1 MQKLSNPQTAGFSWQ
16 MMATDGLSIVNHPP
30 SKIRGPALLHQLV
43 KGPAKSG
50 ASALDFQPGKGEVQS
65 FSYAQ
70 VHNLSD
76 KLADR
81 VQSLLGLLSLP
92 TGSKQEIIPLLIP
105 QSPELYLSV
114 LATLKAGA
122 AFCPLHLDAPQ
133 ERLKFIINDISAK
146 VIITTSDLKG
156 KFEWEEAPRLIAVDD
171 ILKDLGTDCDERRI
185 PRLERCEPDDLAY
198 VMYTSGST
206 GLPKAVGVSHS
217 AATQSLLAHQKHIP
231 EFTRFLQF
239 AAPTFDVFVFEM
251 FFPLYRG
258 KTVVGCDRNELL
270 VSLHVMMN
278 RLDIDA
284 AELTPTVV
292 GTLLRKRSH
301 VPKLRL
307 LLTIGEMLTPPIID
321 EFGSSSSQAGILHG
335 LYGPTEAA
343 VHCTSAARFS
353 SDFKPGV
360 IGTPLD
366 TVSCLI
372 TAIHDSEKPIS
383 QDLVVLPK
391 GHVGELVIGGTQLA
405 VAYLNRPEQ
414 TSSAFVETQAYGRL
428 YKTGDKARLLPN
440 GVLEYLGRIDKAQVK
455 LRGQR
460 IELGEIEQVA
470 YQTKG
475 IESATAV
482 LINGIVVLFC
492 VLETTQ
498 TTAKDLSDT
507 CRRWLPGFM
516 VPGDVV
522 LLDDVPRTPSGKID
536 RSELQKL
543 YEKQNAAVSLVIQYQ
558 LDDIDRFVVKT
569 VQELLGSDVDIHVNL
584 AAAGLDSLKA
594 IRLASIL
601 RTAKFNTGA
610 VEILKE
616 NTIQGIAE
624 CLRRPAKS
632 APLVEFNETESDW
645 STVRQKALDEVD
657 RLLPTSRTKAIAD
670 VLPCTSL
677 QTAMLTETLVNNQAY
692 CNWIELKCPSSI
704 DFTTIKAALMS
715 LALRNEILRTG
726 FAHIADHLHPFVQV
740 IWNSMSELDI
750 IQAPALERDFQIKTA
765 EALLR
770 PLRAQVQTS
779 GLQTSIVI
787 QIHHALYDGWS
798 WEHIVSDLDLMLQNQ
813 EIAPRPQFRDLVK
826 FYRDPTTL
834 AKSALATEYWQN
846 MLQGA
851 TPCVFPNLRGKS
863 DMQSCSRVVCMKLNT
878 RVTEVEWTSHRLG
891 VGPQAIVQAVFAWLL
906 AVYVADSNVIF
917 GTVSSGR
924 TVPLAGIED
933 IIGPCIST
941 FPVRLD
947 VGHSRTVQDL
957 VLAVHNLSRKML
969 DHQEV
974 SLHEIKKT
982 CGFGTSHALF
992 DTLLIW
998 QQTLQ
1003 NHTPRILIQSDA
1015 AEYLEFD
1022 LSVEIEPMKDH
1033 FHIKANYQN
1042 AKLPENQVKV
1052 FLHQMDQLIA
1062 LFARNP
1068 STPLAELSRFL
1079 GDEVLSI
1086 ENPIPEQH
1094 HGSNSLSYS
1103 VEALAEGDPSRIAL
1117 EFFND
1122 IRDVDFKVERL
1133 SYRSLNEQANRVAHY
1148 LLRQGLSEDELV
1160 GICLEKSVE
1169 LYVGILGIVKAGA
1182 GYLPLTPQIP
1192 AKRRNH
1198 ILTES
1203 RVKFCISHSVLVD
1216 IAQAL
1221 YEEPRKDDCTPS
1233 SRSTEIILEEPNN
1246 AGFPPCVA
1254 VLCVDKIDLL
1264 SMPVSNPNRNYRF
1277 SNLAYAVFTSGTSG
1291 VPKGVLVTQ
1300 GNILSNLAVLSQIYP
1315 VSRRSRLLQAC
1326 SQAFDGKHINLVCE
1340 SALCTYESSFSIRF

>member
-1 MQKLSNPQTAGFSWQ
+1 M
-16 MMATDGLSIVNHPP
+16 DGLSIVNHPP
-30 SKIRGPALLHQLV
+30 SKIGGPVLLHQLV
-43 KGPAKSG
+43 KGPANNG
-50 ASALDFQPGKGEVQS
+50 ASALEFQPGKGEVQS

-70 VHNLSD
+70 VHSLSD
-76 KLADR
+76 KLADHL
-81 VQSLLGLLSLP
+81 QSLLESLSRP
-92 TGSKQEIIPLLIP
+92 PGSRQEIIPLLIP
-105 QSPELYLSV
+105 QSPELYLSI
-114 LATLKAGA
+114 LAILKAGA

-133 ERLKFIINDISAK
+133 ERLKFIIKDISAK
-146 VIITTSDLKG
+146 VVITTSDLKG
-156 KFEWEEAPRLIAVDD
+156 KFEWEEAPRLIEVDA
-171 ILKDLGTDCDERRI
+171 ILKDLGNDCDEGRI
-185 PRLERCEPDDLAY
+185 PRLERCEPGELAY

-251 FFPLYRG
+251 FFPLFRG
-258 KTVVGCDRNELL
+258 ETIVGCDRNELL
-270 VSLHVMMN
+270 VNLPGMIN

-301 VPKLRL
+301 VPKLKL

-343 VHCTSAARFS
+343 VHCTSASRFS
-353 SDFKPGV
+353 SDFKPGI

-366 TVSCLI
+366 TVSCFI
-372 TAIHDSEKPIS
+372 TAIHEGEKPMS
-383 QDLVVLPK
+383 QGPAVLPK

-405 VAYLNRPEQ
+405 VGYLNRPEQ
-414 TSSAFVETQAYGRL
+414 TSSAFVETQAFGRL

-492 VLETTQ
+492 VSETTQ
-498 TTAKDLSDT
+498 TTPKDISDS

-516 VPGDVV
+516 VPGDIV

-536 RSELQKL
+536 RSGLQRV
-543 YEKQNAAVSLVIQYQ
+543 YEKQNATVSLVIQYQ

-584 AAAGLDSLKA
+584 ATAGLDSLKA

-610 VEILKE
+610 VDILKE

-632 APLVEFNETESDW
+632 ASLVEFNETESNW
-645 STVRQKALDEVD
+645 STVRHKALDEVEK
-657 RLLPTSRTKAIAD
+657 LLPTSKTKVIAD

-704 DFTTIKAALMS
+704 DFITIKTALMS

-726 FAHIADHLHPFVQV
+726 FAHIADQSHPFVQV
-740 IWNSMSELDI
+740 IWKTLSESDI
-750 IQAPALERDFQIKTA
+750 VHAPALERDFQIKTA

-770 PLRAQVQTS
+770 PLRAQVQSFGSHTS
-779 GLQTSIVI
+779 VVI

-798 WEHIVSDLDLMLQNQ
+798 WEHIVSDLDLILQNQ
-813 EIAPRPQFRDLVK
+813 EIAIRPQFRDLVK
-826 FYRDPTTL
+826 FYRHPTTL
-834 AKSALATEYWQN
+834 AKSAAATEYWQTL
-846 MLQGA
+846 LQGA

-863 DMQSCSRVVCMKLNT
+863 DIPSCLQVVCMKLNT

-906 AVYVADSNVIF
+906 GVYVADSNVIF

-924 TVPLAGIED
+924 TVPVAGIED

-974 SLHEIKKT
+974 SLHEIRKT
-982 CGFGTSHALF
+982 CGFETSHALF

-1003 NHTPRILIQSDA
+1003 NRTPKILIQSDA

-1022 LSVEIEPMKDH
+1022 LSVEIEPVEDY

-1042 AKLPENQVKV
+1042 AKLPESQMKI

-1094 HGSNSLSYS
+1094 HGSKRLSHS
-1103 VEALAEGDPSRIAL
+1103 VETLAEEDPSRIAL
-1117 EFFND
+1117 EFFQD
-1122 IRDVDFKVERL
+1122 IRGVDFKVERL

-1182 GYLPLTPQIP
+1182 GYLPLTPQTP
-1192 AKRRNH
+1192 VKRRNH

-1203 RVKFCISHSVLVD
+1203 RVKFCISHSVLID
-1216 IAQAL
+1216 TAQAL
-1221 YEEPRKDDCTPS
+1221 HEELKMDDRAPS
-1233 SRSTEIILEEPNN
+1233 SRNTKTSLGEANN

-1264 SMPVSNPNRNYRF
+1264 SMPVGNPNCNYRF
-1277 SNLAYAVFTSGTSG
+1277 SNLAYAVFTSGTTG

-1300 GNILSNLAVLSQIYP
+1300 ENISSNLAVLSQIYP
-1315 VSRRSRLLQAC
+1315 VSSRSRLLQAC
-1326 SQAFDGKHINLVCE
+1326 SQAFDGKHINFFAKGFLHLRIPV
-1340 SALCTYESSFSIRF
+1340 